1 MIDKKIT
8 YTTSDEIDFIKSLGS
23 FSLEKMKYRKS
34 IDERIKLLEN
44 YKKALELRQKWGNI
58 SKYDVLDFL
67 DSYIFNLKKEKLIK
81 EVV

>member
-1 MIDKKIT
+1 VIDKKIT
-8 YTTSDEIDFIKSLGS
+8 YTTSDEIDFIKGLGS